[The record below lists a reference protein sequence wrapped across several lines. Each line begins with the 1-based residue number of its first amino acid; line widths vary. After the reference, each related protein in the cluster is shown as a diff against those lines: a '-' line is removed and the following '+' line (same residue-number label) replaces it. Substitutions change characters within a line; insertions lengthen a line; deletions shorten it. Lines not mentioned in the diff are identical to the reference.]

1 MKPINFYISEIFKK
15 DEDELLDISVIC
27 AEILQMHYDLIH
39 FSALIIKE
47 YAKSVINNKN
57 KNFVKGIERALNEKF
72 KINIE
77 ILDCD

>member
-1 MKPINFYISEIFKK
+1 MKSINFYISEIFKK
-15 DEDELLDISVIC
+15 DEDELLDVSGIC
-27 AEILQMHYDLIH
+27 AENLQMDYELIH

-47 YAKSVINNKN
+47 YVKSIINNKN

>member
-1 MKPINFYISEIFKK
+1 MKLINFYISEIFKK
-15 DEDELLDISVIC
+15 DEDELLDVSGIC
-27 AEILQMHYDLIH
+27 AENLQMDHDLVH

>member
-1 MKPINFYISEIFKK
+1 MKPINFYISEISKK
-15 DEDELLDISVIC
+15 DEDELSDVSVIC
-27 AEILQMHYDLIH
+27 AEILQMNYDLIH

-57 KNFVKGIERALNEKF
+57 KNFIKGIERALNENF

-77 ILDCD
+77 IDCD

>member
-15 DEDELLDISVIC
+15 DEDELLDVSGIC
-27 AEILQMHYDLIH
+27 AENLQMDHDLVH

-47 YAKSVINNKN
+47 YVKSVINNKN